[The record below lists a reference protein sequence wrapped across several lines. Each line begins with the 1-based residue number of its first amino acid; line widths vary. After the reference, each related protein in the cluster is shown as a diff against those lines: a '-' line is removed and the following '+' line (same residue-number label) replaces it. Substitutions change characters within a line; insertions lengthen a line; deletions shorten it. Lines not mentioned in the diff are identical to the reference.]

1 MAIIHKPFKY
11 VPALYTDISKTIRR
25 EQLRLQALEEAKRKS
40 ATEAAGKVTP
50 LAKSK
55 AHQSP

>member
-11 VPALYTDISKTIRR
+11 VSSLHTDVSKTIKR
-25 EQLRLQALEEAKRKS
+25 EQMRLKALEDAKRKA

-50 LAKSK
+50 LSKSK
-55 AHQSP
+55 AHQGA